1 MCTRR
6 KIQIVLFA
14 IASTIAIMWYFQVST
29 GNIAGILFFVVLLY
43 FYTVIPEH
51 IDKRYKMGAV
61 AVSLVFSLS
70 VTIGKFGM
78 SGESTL
84 DALHGNVDYI
94 VKDLYTAVIN
104 INNYTNKADI
114 WVMLIMWI
122 GIWIFI
128 YNFCVWIFKWLDTI
142 NIQENKVNKLN
153 NRIFFACVLIIC
165 WIPYYIY
172 NLPGVI
178 NPDVVNQIAQIE
190 GDYGLNN
197 HFSVVHTLTLKI
209 FYVFGQKCFGSNIV
223 GISLY
228 TAFQLIIMAL
238 ILSQVLFFVSKKCS
252 KLATC
257 ILLMYYALSPLV
269 ATYSVVIWKDS
280 IFATFVIWLSII
292 LYDYFTNRNKVNS
305 IQLIFCATGMCLLRS
320 NGLIAYIVLVI
331 VLLLMYK
338 TSSKKS
344 KIILIIPIVVCLI
357 IEGPIYKGAGIDDG
371 NDIVESL
378 SIPLQHIA
386 RVVAESQDSLTNSEI
401 EMIERLAPLEEIKEA
416 YNSRLSDP
424 IKCVMWNHG
433 TGQYI
438 ENNKMQ
444 FAKIWITLG
453 IKHPTKYLKAWIDA
467 TVGYWYPDVQYD
479 TIWGGVFQNE
489 YGIKPIYNKHK
500 DFYGT
505 QENLYR
511 VVPLLGN
518 LFSIGSMFLI
528 LIFCIGYFWVKR
540 DKEKILLG
548 LPSLMMWGTIMIAT
562 PVYAEMRY
570 VFYIMLV
577 SPLMLCI
584 AISKS
589 CAQENCAYK
598 DIN

>member
-1 MCTRR
+1 
-6 KIQIVLFA
+6 
-14 IASTIAIMWYFQVST
+14 
-29 GNIAGILFFVVLLY
+29 
-43 FYTVIPEH
+43 
-51 IDKRYKMGAV
+51 
-61 AVSLVFSLS
+61 
-70 VTIGKFGM
+70 
-78 SGESTL
+78 
-84 DALHGNVDYI
+84 
-94 VKDLYTAVIN
+94 
-104 INNYTNKADI
+104 
-114 WVMLIMWI
+114 
-122 GIWIFI
+122 
-128 YNFCVWIFKWLDTI
+128 
-142 NIQENKVNKLN
+142 
-153 NRIFFACVLIIC
+153 
-165 WIPYYIY
+165 
-172 NLPGVI
+172 
-178 NPDVVNQIAQIE
+178 
-190 GDYGLNN
+190 
-197 HFSVVHTLTLKI
+197 
-209 FYVFGQKCFGSNIV
+209 
-223 GISLY
+223 
-228 TAFQLIIMAL
+228 
-238 ILSQVLFFVSKKCS
+238 
-252 KLATC
+252 
-257 ILLMYYALSPLV
+257 
-269 ATYSVVIWKDS
+269 
-280 IFATFVIWLSII
+280 
-292 LYDYFTNRNKVNS
+292 
-305 IQLIFCATGMCLLRS
+305 MCLLRS